1 MRRFHTRPM
10 IFMAFFLF
18 ALTSGCTISSNDAG
32 NTGGGDDN
40 QSFKTVLGC
49 DDKATVVEQGELLV
63 CQCPTGYTDVA
74 GDGSLCEETNECED
88 ELLNTCHSDA
98 TCTNTDGSF
107 ECSCNAGFDGDGL
120 ECTDIDECTLGS
132 DTCDD
137 HADCANTAGS
147 FTCTCKDGWEGDGET
162 CNDINECANADSNNC
177 DVNATC
183 TNIDA
188 SYTCECNTGFL
199 GNGESCTDINEC
211 DDDELNEC
219 DVNAICT
226 NTPGAYTCECKDGY
240 NDEGNQGFACSA
252 ISCNPIDQPANGTL
266 NCVGSNY
273 YGDICA
279 VTCGNG
285 YNLNGPIERTCQAN
299 GLWSGNDNSC
309 VPANCGEVIIENG
322 TMTCPAGGTT
332 YPNTCTVS
340 CNNGHNLAGVNSLM
354 CTANGTWGN
363 TAPTCNPVSCLATN
377 LPAPPFGS
385 KQCPNGSTFGNSCT
399 FTCQE
404 GYTLSNDTP
413 ITCYADGNWSASAP
427 SCIPASCPTLSAIS
441 DGTISLSDGTGT
453 FGDSASYSCDTGY
466 HLEVT
471 TCTTG
476 EPNDAGVTEEVCIV
490 TEPAVWTRDCQTD
503 GTWSNQDA
511 SCQPDL
517 CDALD
522 TVANGGAWSCS
533 DDNRFDSTCSVTCN
547 TGYDLSGEGSL
558 TCGVDGW
565 SGSPPTCAP
574 KDCGV
579 LESPANGNKVCSNST
594 TYGSECS
601 FSCDNGYAL
610 SNSSTVTC
618 RDDGT
623 WSDDPPTCIPASCP
637 TLSAVT
643 NGDVT
648 LTGASGTFGVE
659 ADYTCDT
666 GYHLE
671 ITTCTD
677 TNDGE
682 TCETTLPNSWSR
694 LCGADG
700 NWSNQAATCM
710 PDSCAALPQ
719 IDNATAWDCTNGD
732 LFDSQCSLTCLL
744 GHDLSGDAT
753 RSCGA
758 DGWSGD
764 APTCT
769 PKDCQ
774 AVTAPD
780 HGFVEL
786 GELGSLYGG
795 AATYSCAL
803 GYKLI
808 AYNGASVGS
817 ATTESAC
824 TSNGVWFPA
833 APTCAVQTCT
843 ELATLTN
850 GTLSYANPDNTTHV
864 GAEATFACEDG
875 YHLEAGDQSPSNWT
889 IECDGTTDGNNGQWS
904 GAAATCEP
912 NVCEPLETV
921 SNGVWDCDLN
931 QNIFG
936 ESCSI
941 VCADGYTQQ
950 AGDATRACVYENLQT
965 KWSGIAPYCQ
975 GINECE
981 ATPDALY
988 CAENAS
994 CTDVDPNPGELGY
1007 TCSCNTGYEDQSDGN
1022 GYICDLMDCT
1032 PFVTEVTNAAS
1043 PTYENSWYN
1052 GTADIICD
1060 AGFEYIGGETNEFG
1074 HGVVTCNV
1082 DNGVGGFM
1090 WTTPGTCENIDECTA
1105 TNTEGEIIGDCG
1117 ENGHCIDDT
1126 DEMPGWYCGCDAGYE
1141 TVGQWDSED
1150 SDNQPGCAP
1159 MACPQYTEDVANGV
1173 MVYGLDEYLG
1183 TTEIVCVPGYT
1194 YVGNETA
1201 TTDVPYKD
1209 NGVITCNVIENGN
1222 PTWNAVGTCE
1232 DIDECTATDAQG
1244 EIVGDCG
1251 PNSLACVNDEAGW
1264 HCDCKPGFEPS
1275 GDWTDSDN
1283 LPTCVELPWIEV
1295 TVGGAS
1301 EGCMLN
1307 PLNNWSY
1314 NTEDSDGVHEQR
1326 THAEHLDD
1334 RLSAPSFAC
1343 GLKSDHTLW
1352 CWGYPI
1358 FGERPPPLYAR
1369 AQNSGMV
1376 DLSWSENTLPVQIG
1390 TANDWVTIDAGTK
1403 NLCGI
1408 RDADTNNETSNDRTL
1423 WCLGQ
1428 HWDNTVYG
1436 EAFQIGDWED
1446 WQSIEVERPGEMCGT
1461 RYNESGDNPDT
1472 DLKENRVYCMGSLT
1486 ENPQTYEFQGG
1497 GNCNPDYSDHCYSEG
1512 VTEEIHL
1519 GTRGSCEIGTSIYNG
1534 NATTSSYC
1542 ELFDNSNVKDMFS
1555 PFQETTCDE
1564 YNNCETSPPLAA
1576 PQSLAMGG
1584 SHQCIVD
1591 TLGSLYCWG
1600 SNSNG
1605 QTGLGFNIGYDNEQG
1620 VCEKDMRGQTQC
1632 YQTIDLP
1639 MTLNDDVS
1647 GDSFNQYL
1655 EVTKQQAVWSR
1666 VWAGGNNT
1674 CAENVNGDYYCWG
1687 SNSVGQ
1693 VGQDPSFELVATPQH
1708 MSHLENVQDIAMAG
1722 CNSCAL
1728 TDSGEI
1734 QCWGGND
1741 KGTLGISANKSRP
1754 TKVSERTWTHLS
1766 TGMFHTCGITPLEY
1780 GHSLRCW
1787 GLTHL
1792 PVPIQTAADGMAD
1805 TFEELNQLTYSL
1817 GYPELLFQPTTE
1829 RETAFFIESPKA
1841 LATGDTHNHL
1851 LTANHNWRSW
1861 GSNYFDEGVSV
1872 EDHSDQNN
1880 MISLLYSNV
1889 LYEWDIM
1896 NSETQTPYAFTQ
1908 IATGKKHNC
1917 ALNYDRDDQDANY
1930 LKCWGNDACGQIG
1943 YSIQNNQD
1951 AELTGMP
1958 HEPKVWMSD
1967 IAEQNITPF
1976 NDNANEFSDP
1986 KPWTK
1991 VVTGAHHT
1999 CALRQVGSSEEFD
2012 ADELYPLEYYHQPYC
2027 WGLNFMGQVPQ
2038 GGSYYEDE
2046 SGEIS
2051 NGSSCVLDLYE
2062 SYFFEIIPGVFEWDS
2077 YDNRYREYSNQLTIT
2092 PMPTLVGSQNDQD
2105 WTDIAAG
2112 AYHSCGIRGDNGSL
2126 FCWGDNRYGQLG
2138 IGNSPTQAD
2147 QPRFVGTGWSKVFAG
2162 YYRTCAIKSDSSPTD
2177 PNTLW
2182 CWGLEAAT
2190 SLGQAERSA
2199 DVCNIPKAVNYE
2211 SDQSQEFF
2219 EDLTSPHSTCQ
2230 RLPTKVSEDTDF
2242 NELQFGFLHTC
2253 ALKTDDSLW
2262 CWGNNQYGQLGDGDI
2277 LSTTPLNIS
2286 INSN

>member
-1 MRRFHTRPM
+1 MRKSNTRSM
-10 IFMAFFLF
+10 VFMAFFLF
-18 ALTSGCTISSNDAG
+18 AFTSGCTISTNDAG
-32 NTGGGDDN
+32 STGDGDDN
-40 QSFKTVLGC
+40 QSFKTALGC

-107 ECSCNAGFDGDGL
+107 ECTCNTGFDGDGL

-177 DVNATC
+177 DENATC

-199 GNGESCTDINEC
+199 GDGESCSDINEC

-266 NCVGSNY
+266 DCVGSNY
-273 YGDICA
+273 YGDICR
-279 VTCGNG
+279 VNCGNG

-441 DGTISLSDGTGT
+441 DGTISLSDDTGT
-453 FGDSASYSCDTGY
+453 FGDSASYTCDTGY

-476 EPNDAGVTEEVCIV
+476 EPNDAGVTEETCIV
-490 TEPAVWTRDCQTD
+490 TEPAVWTRDCQAN

-517 CDALD
+517 CGALE
-522 TVANGGAWSCS
+522 TVTNGSAWSCS
-533 DDNRFDSTCSVTCN
+533 DDNRFESTCSITCT

-579 LESPANGNKVCSNST
+579 LESPSNGNKVCSNST

-677 TNDGE
+677 SNDGE

-719 IDNATAWDCTNGD
+719 VDNATAWDCTNND
-732 LFDSQCSLTCLL
+732 LFGSQCSLTCLL
-744 GHDLSGDAT
+744 GHDPSGNAT

-795 AATYSCAL
+795 TATYSCAL

-808 AYNGASVGS
+808 AYNGVSVGA

-824 TSNGVWFPA
+824 TSNGVWSPA

-850 GTLSYANPDNTTHV
+850 GTLSYADPDNTTHV
-864 GAEATFACEDG
+864 DAEATFACEDG

-889 IECDGTTDGNNGQWS
+889 IECDGTTDGNDGQWS

-912 NVCEPLETV
+912 NVCGALNPV
-921 SNGVWDCDLN
+921 DNGTWDCDLGE
-931 QNIFG
+931 NIFG
-936 ESCSI
+936 ETCNI
-941 VCADGYTQQ
+941 VCDPGYEQV
-950 AGDATRACVYENLQT
+950 AGSPSRSCVYESLQT
-965 KWSGIAPYCQ
+965 AWNGFQPVCFNIDECNSDDHTVNCDANATCNDIAPTS
-975 GINECE
+975 G
-981 ATPDALY
+981 D
-988 CAENAS
+988 
-994 CTDVDPNPGELGY
+994 DFGY
-1007 TCSCNTGYEDQSDGN
+1007 TCACNTGYVDGSN
-1022 GYICDLMDCT
+1022 NAGTYCTLATCD
-1032 PFVTEVTNAAS
+1032 PFYDDVVHAAPPIGDNAS
-1043 PTYENSWYN
+1043 YGS
-1052 GTADIICD
+1052 TADIVCD
-1060 AGFEYIGGETNEFG
+1060 PGFQYVGDEVNGT

-1082 DNGVGGFM
+1082 EDGQGGFT
-1090 WTTPGTCENIDECTA
+1090 WTTPGTCENINECTA
-1105 TNTEGEIIGDCG
+1105 TNTEGEIIGNCG

-1126 DEMPGWYCGCDAGYE
+1126 GDTAGWYCGCDAGYE

-1150 SDNQPGCAP
+1150 LDNQPGCDP
-1159 MACPQYTEDVANGV
+1159 MACPAYSGSVVNGNV
-1173 MVYGLDEYLG
+1173 LPGPGNSVYLSE
-1183 TTEIVCVPGYT
+1183 TAIICNAGYT
-1194 YVGNETA
+1194 YVGNDSVQTA
-1201 TTDVPYKD
+1201 DPYKSD
-1209 NGVITCNVIENGN
+1209 GTITCNVIENDA

-1251 PNSLACVNDEAGW
+1251 PNSLACVNEVAGW

-1275 GDWTDSDN
+1275 GDWTDETN
-1283 LPTCVELPWIEV
+1283 LPTCVERSWTDV

-1314 NTEDSDGVHEQR
+1314 QDSDTSDYVYKKDVFDEQV
-1326 THAEHLDD
+1326 
-1334 RLSAPSFAC
+1334 SAPSFAC

-1358 FGERPPPLYAR
+1358 AGERPPPLLAHFEG
-1369 AQNSGMV
+1369 SGSV
-1376 DLSWSENTLPVQIG
+1376 DLSWNETGAPSQVG
-1390 TANDWVTIDAGTK
+1390 TAADWFALDAGPK
-1403 NLCGI
+1403 SLCGI
-1408 RDADTNNETSNDRTL
+1408 RDADKDESTLDDRTL
-1423 WCLGQ
+1423 WCAGL
-1428 HWDNTVYG
+1428 HWDGIVYG
-1436 EAFQIGDWED
+1436 DAFQVGSASNWQDITMGQAGD
-1446 WQSIEVERPGEMCGT
+1446 ICGT
-1461 RYNESGDNPDT
+1461 RYIANEDNPNTPELENSIFCTGKMTYEDSSDHDFDLVSMHHCDGTSDPCYNNKVYSDITHSALGFCYIETTIEEVNEWEEPSNTPPKKAGFCQKRKITFTGIDDSSDGLDYTSLFDT
-1472 DLKENRVYCMGSLT
+1472 NYTGEPTAYTHSIAAGGDHQCAVDEFGSL
-1486 ENPQTYEFQGG
+1486 F
-1497 GNCNPDYSDHCYSEG
+1497 
-1512 VTEEIHL
+1512 
-1519 GTRGSCEIGTSIYNG
+1519 
-1534 NATTSSYC
+1534 
-1542 ELFDNSNVKDMFS
+1542 
-1555 PFQETTCDE
+1555 
-1564 YNNCETSPPLAA
+1564 
-1576 PQSLAMGG
+1576 
-1584 SHQCIVD
+1584 
-1591 TLGSLYCWG
+1591 CWG

-1605 QTGLGFNIGYDNEQG
+1605 QLGIGFNFGEMTELETCTQDF
-1620 VCEKDMRGQTQC
+1620 RGQTQC
-1632 YQTIDLP
+1632 EQIVDLP
-1639 MTLNDDVS
+1639 HQVIQYDPNGDVTV
-1647 GDSFNQYL
+1647 DL
-1655 EVTKQQAVWSR
+1655 WPEVTKQQALWSR

-1674 CAENVNGDYYCWG
+1674 CAENINGEYYCWG
-1687 SNSVGQ
+1687 SNTVGQ
-1693 VGQDPSFELVATPQH
+1693 VGQAPSFESFSTPQR
-1708 MSHLENVQDIAMAG
+1708 MNDLANIQDIAMAG
-1722 CNSCAL
+1722 CNGCAL
-1728 TDSGEI
+1728 TNDGDI
-1734 QCWGGND
+1734 NCWGGNR
-1741 KGTLGISANKSRP
+1741 KGTLGISANKAQPHRIDD
-1754 TKVSERTWTHLS
+1754 RTWTHLS
-1766 TGMFHTCGITPLEY
+1766 TGMFHTCGITPLAY

-1787 GLTHL
+1787 GLNHSPL
-1792 PVPIQTAADGMAD
+1792 DLQNENDSYQTQ
-1805 TFEELNQLTYSL
+1805 EELTQYTFSL
-1817 GYPELLFQPTTE
+1817 GYEDILFQPTPE
-1829 RETAFFIESPKA
+1829 REVLFFDAVPKT
-1841 LATGDTHNHL
+1841 LATGDTH
-1851 LTANHNWRSW
+1851 TYVVDDDYGVNWF
-1861 GSNYFDEGVSV
+1861 GSAFFGESA
-1872 EDHSDQNN
+1872 ET
-1880 MISLLYSNV
+1880 
-1889 LYEWDIM
+1889 WDPNGI
-1896 NSETQTPYAFTQ
+1896 NFPYALPQANPYGFPDYGAEGDIPIQT
-1908 IATGKKHNC
+1908 IVSGKKHNC
-1917 ALNYDRDDQDANY
+1917 FLDYSADTPTNTNRLF
-1930 LKCWGNDACGQIG
+1930 CWGNDSCGQMGNGGSDNTANVNTWVENYPALIG
-1943 YSIQNNQD
+1943 EEMGLDEYQTLPWN
-1951 AELTGMP
+1951 
-1958 HEPKVWMSD
+1958 KVSL
-1967 IAEQNITPF
+1967 
-1976 NDNANEFSDP
+1976 
-1986 KPWTK
+1986 
-1991 VVTGAHHT
+1991 GAYHT
-1999 CALRQVGSSEEFD
+1999 CGIRTTALNWDDVNHVELPPSQKLFCWGMNHMGQAPSATDSSETDLHTQCTLSRFD
-2012 ADELYPLEYYHQPYC
+2012 
-2027 WGLNFMGQVPQ
+2027 N
-2038 GGSYYEDE
+2038 
-2046 SGEIS
+2046 
-2051 NGSSCVLDLYE
+2051 
-2062 SYFFEIIPGVFEWDS
+2062 YFFEAAPWYNPDQIGVYGSSDT
-2077 YDNRYREYSNQLTIT
+2077 LTGIT
-2092 PMPTLVGSQNDQD
+2092 KPIAVSDDTD
-2105 WTDIAAG
+2105 WTDVATG
-2112 AYHSCGIRGDNGSL
+2112 AFHSCGIRGDDGQL

-2138 IGNSPTQAD
+2138 IGNSTTQAD
-2147 QPRFVGTGWSKVFAG
+2147 VPRYVGSGWSKIFAG
-2162 YYRTCAIKSDSSPTD
+2162 YHRTCAIKSSDAITD
-2177 PNTLW
+2177 PSTLW

-2190 SLGQAERSA
+2190 SLGKAERSE
-2199 DVCNIPKAVNYE
+2199 DVCILPRVISYENNVNRVY
-2211 SDQSQEFF
+2211 
-2219 EDLTSPHSTCQ
+2219 EDLNSTCQ
-2230 RLPTKVSEDTDF
+2230 QLPTKVSDDTDF
-2242 NELQFGFLHTC
+2242 DELQFGFLHTC

-2277 LSTTPLNIS
+2277 LSTTPLSIS